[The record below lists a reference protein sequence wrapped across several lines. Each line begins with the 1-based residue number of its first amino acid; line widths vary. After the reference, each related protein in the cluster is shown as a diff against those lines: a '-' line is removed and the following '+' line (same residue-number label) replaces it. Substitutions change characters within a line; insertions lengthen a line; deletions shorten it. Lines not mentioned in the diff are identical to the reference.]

1 MPPLRSRTVTH
12 GRNMAGARALLRATG
27 VAREDIGKPIIA
39 VANSFTE
46 FVPGHVHLR
55 EVGQVVADAI
65 RAAGAIP
72 REFNTIA
79 VDDGIAMGHGGMLYS
94 LPSRELIADSV
105 EYMVNAHCADAM
117 ICISNCDKITPG
129 MLIATMRL
137 NIPTVFVSGGP
148 MEAGAP
154 AGLAP
159 GAPARKLDLID
170 PMVAAADPSVSD
182 DRLLA
187 MEEAACPTCGSCSG
201 MFTANSMNCLAEAIG
216 LALPGNGS
224 TLATHAARRG
234 LFERAGR
241 QIAEIT
247 RQYYADDDSSVLPRS
262 IASRDAFENAMAL
275 DVAMGGSTNT
285 ILHLLAAAHEA
296 GVDFGLKEIDE
307 LSRRVPCLCKVAPSS
322 AYHLEDVHRAGGIPS
337 ILGELDR
344 AGLLNR
350 GVRTVHSASLREFLD
365 VWDLGS
371 ASVSDAAVELWHA
384 APGGVRTIR
393 PYSQS
398 ARWDSLDVD
407 RVSGCIRDAAH
418 AYTAD
423 GGLAVLYGN
432 LAPDGAIVKTAGVPE
447 ELWTFS
453 GPAVVFESQEDAVAG
468 ILGGSV
474 RAGDVVVIRYEGPR
488 GGPGMQEMLYP
499 TSFLKGKGLGRD
511 CALITD
517 GRFSGGTSGLSICHV
532 APEAAA
538 GGLIAVVE
546 TGDTVVIDIPRRELR
561 LDVPDASLALRRE
574 QVLSSLGSW
583 RPADRQRPVSAALQV
598 YAAMATSASTG
609 AARDVTLIA
618 HSDK

>member
-1 MPPLRSRTVTH
+1 
-12 GRNMAGARALLRATG
+12 MAGARALLRATG

-154 AGLAP
+154 AGLAAGP
-159 GAPARKLDLID
+159 KLDLID
-170 PMVAAADPSVSD
+170 SMVASADPSVSD
-182 DRLLA
+182 EQLLG
-187 MEEAACPTCGSCSG
+187 MEESACPTCGSCSG
-201 MFTANSMNCLAEAIG
+201 MFTANSMNCLTEAIG

-224 TLATHAARRG
+224 TLATHSARRG

-241 QIAEIT
+241 LIAEIT
-247 RQYYADDDSSVLPRS
+247 RQYYADGDSSVLPRS

-322 AYHLEDVHRAGGIPS
+322 SYHLEDVHRAGGIPS

-350 GVRTVHSASLREFLD
+350 GVRSVHSSSLDEFLD
-365 VWDLGS
+365 AWDLGS
-371 ASVSDAAVELWHA
+371 ASVSDEAVELYHG

-398 ARWDSLDVD
+398 ARWDTLDQD
-407 RVSGCIRDAAH
+407 RMNGCIRDAAH
-418 AYTAD
+418 AYTTD

-447 ELWTFS
+447 ELWQFS
-453 GPAVVFESQEDAVAG
+453 GPAVVFESQEDAIAG
-468 ILGGSV
+468 ILSGAVS
-474 RAGDVVVIRYEGPR
+474 AGDVVIIRYEGPR

-499 TSFLKGKGLGRD
+499 TSFLKGKGLGRA

-532 APEAAA
+532 APEAA
-538 GGLIAVVE
+538 GGGTIALAE
-546 TGDTVVIDIPRRELR
+546 DGDTVVIDIPRRELR
-561 LDVPDASLALRRE
+561 LDVPDSELAARRDW
-574 QVLSSLGSW
+574 VLASLGSY
-583 RPADRQRPVSAALQV
+583 RPAARQRPVSAALQV

-609 AARDVTLIA
+609 AARDITLIA
-618 HSDK
+618 HPDK